1 MNSIPTPTYDY
12 EVNQLVN
19 YYKKAVEDILREL
32 ESADLSNFKRAN
44 AQAKL
49 KSIADILAELDEKAI
64 AWVEATIPI
73 AARDGIVNTLIS
85 LAVVETVEQALTLVE
100 FNRLNQNMV
109 AAAVAD
115 TQVDLL
121 AVTQNVE
128 RKVKVAM
135 RQAVADSM
143 RANMTKGINGRRT
156 ISADIL
162 TEIRKQLGKSVE
174 TGIIDSIGR
183 RWKPEEYVDTVTR
196 TKMMSTYNEA
206 TTNESLQRGAYY
218 AVISRHGAKDACRY
232 HEGRIMKLTPDAPG
246 NYPTY
251 AELKASGQIWH
262 PRCKHTYSPIRNLD
276 RLPQSVRDLADKQA
290 ELGDKAIATNKRNPK
305 EVE

>member
-1 MNSIPTPTYDY
+1 MANVPTPTYDY
-12 EVNQLVN
+12 EVNRLVN

-44 AQAKL
+44 AQAKI

-64 AWVEATIPI
+64 AWVEATIPV
-73 AARDGIVNTLIS
+73 AARDGVVNTLIS
-85 LAVVETVEQALTLVE
+85 LAVAETVEQALTIVE

-115 TQVDLL
+115 TQADLL

-183 RWKPEEYVDTVTR
+183 RWKPEVYAEMVTR
-196 TKMMSTYNEA
+196 TKLASTYNEA

-218 AVISRHGAKDACRY
+218 AVISRHGAVDACKY
-232 HEGRIMKLTPDAPG
+232 HEGRIIKLTTDAPG

-251 AELKASGQIWH
+251 NELKASNQVFH
-262 PRCKHTYSPIRNLD
+262 VNCRHSYAPIRNID
-276 RLPQSVRDLADKQA
+276 RLPQAVKELADKQS
-290 ELGDKAIATNKRNPK
+290 ERGNKALASGKRNPK
-305 EVE
+305 DID